1 MSAQI
6 EEGHP
11 HDNGCVDGLLA
22 LRRTP
27 GADTM
32 SCRECPY
39 PFCVRAE
46 ANKMRNLARDITI
59 MAMSAMHA
67 SARVIAE
74 KVGMGVHTIYDVVE
88 KNKTAESCYWCRMN
102 FRGGGV
108 FCRTGSCTVA
118 YDSNSIAVTLT
129 SHREAAPNEFGA
141 IETLVETLFPDG
153 VLVNANEVPH
163 SHWVINRVGED
174 EAISVYN
181 HMTELATHTM
191 YLR

>member
-1 MSAQI
+1 MSAQT
-6 EEGHP
+6 EESHP

-46 ANKMRNLARDITI
+46 ANRMRNLARDISI
-59 MAMSAMHA
+59 MAMSTMHA
-67 SARVIAE
+67 SVKVIAE
-74 KVGMGVHTIYDVVE
+74 KVGMNVHSVYDVVE
-88 KNKTAESCYWCRMN
+88 RNKTAKSCYWCKMN
-102 FRGGGV
+102 FREGGV
-108 FCRTGSCTVA
+108 FCRTKSCTVA
-118 YDSNSIAVTLT
+118 YDNSDIAVTLT
-129 SHREAAPNEFGA
+129 SHREATPNDFGA

-153 VLVNANEVPH
+153 VLASADEVSH
-163 SHWVINRVGED
+163 SHWVINRVDED
-174 EAISVYN
+174 EAVSVYGR
-181 HMTELATHTM
+181 MTELATHTM